1 MDPDYRIELKTL
13 KGCKRLSRVVLTLFC
28 NIQTEKTTP
37 FINFFFYSSFTSM
50 CKLVSYDKLQIFLSI
65 CSSLALRFFFCL
77 FLLYLTTIIALTTS
91 FGLNLSE
98 FIQATVHLLS
108 RFSSSILAP
117 CILLLLSS

>member
-1 MDPDYRIELKTL
+1 
-13 KGCKRLSRVVLTLFC
+13 
-28 NIQTEKTTP
+28 
-37 FINFFFYSSFTSM
+37 M

-117 CILLLLSS
+117 CILLLLSSRHLLFLRILIVVLLLFYFLASWLTIFSHLGLAIKPIFSLLF